1 MRYAFLAAAIL
12 SVLLRAAPVPAGE
25 QPAAQLPAGGG
36 ATSPRIAVA
45 PQEYSAPAP
54 DYRESDRP
62 GPFAVWITQHETSP
76 GSGEF
81 REKVR
86 FLPWQEAAGSTVSI
100 EGIAHGGR
108 TTGGPMI
115 LFHDASLEIHL
126 TAETE
131 KSWQDGKLVRLVGV
145 LERRVDPPLPP
156 GYQGTGPGVRYSM
169 RPQRVEVIDRAERP
183 HMRIVKIR

>member
-1 MRYAFLAAAIL
+1 MRYALRSAAMLA
-12 SVLLRAAPVPAGE
+12 VLFS
-25 QPAAQLPAGGG
+25 AAQLPAWEEPAAQVPAGGG
-36 ATSPRIAVA
+36 SRSQSDAVA
-45 PQEYSAPAP
+45 AQEVSAPAAG
-54 DYRESDRP
+54 YRKPADS
-62 GPFAVWITQHETSP
+62 GPYAVWLTQHETSP

-81 REKVR
+81 REKIR
-86 FLPWQEAAGSTVSI
+86 FLTRNEAAGSTVSI

-108 TTGGPMI
+108 SKAGPVI

-131 KSWQDGKLVRLVGV
+131 KSWHDGKLVRVVGV

-156 GYQGTGPGVRYSM
+156 GYQGTGPGVRYWM
-169 RPQRVEVIDRAERP
+169 RPQRVEAIDRADHP